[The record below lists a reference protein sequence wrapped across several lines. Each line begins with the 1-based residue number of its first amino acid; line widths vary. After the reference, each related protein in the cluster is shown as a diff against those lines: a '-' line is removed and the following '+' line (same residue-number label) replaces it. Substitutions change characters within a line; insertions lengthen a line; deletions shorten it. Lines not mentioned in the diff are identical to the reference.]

1 MKNKLGLIT
10 LSVASLFSL
19 TLASCGSNNNNKKIL
34 DAFNKVVTVAKTLE
48 QDITISNKNMVVA
61 TENVVI
67 NFENN
72 KKTTTSKV
80 ANDLTAETPW
90 TETTNTVDFDSKK
103 AKLSLKENMFSSLD
117 LAETTLKGVVSNDSV
132 LKVFGISSDVID
144 GDVKIE
150 FTVSSLTDI
159 KVETVELNYVSINGN
174 DVEIVCTYSY

>member
-10 LSVASLFSL
+10 LSVASVFSL
-19 TLASCGSNNNNKKIL
+19 TLASCGSDNDNKKIL
-34 DAFNKVVTVAKTLE
+34 NAFNKAAIVAKTLE

-67 NFENN
+67 NFETN

-90 TETTNTVDFDSKK
+90 TETTNTVDFDGKK
-103 AKLSLKENMFSSLD
+103 TKLSLKENMFSYLD
-117 LAETTLKGVVSNDSV
+117 LKGTTLNGLVANDLV
-132 LKVFGISSDVID
+132 LKVFGISSDIID

-159 KVETVELNYVSINGN
+159 KVESVELNYVSTNGN
-174 DVEIVCTYSY
+174 DIEIVCTYSY